1 LQIEKPVRDLGADHV
16 LPFLFAVKF
25 FCMVL
30 SFGIDGSF
38 RRFELD
44 QEVFT
49 GGEMSLSAKHRSQSN
64 NASHSSNHPS
74 SDSPESS
81 ENRNISTENASQT
94 GDNSLIEHV
103 LDFLDSYPACF
114 ASQIALTE
122 SVFQL

>member
-1 LQIEKPVRDLGADHV
+1 
-16 LPFLFAVKF
+16 
-25 FCMVL
+25 MVL

-49 GGEMSLSAKHRSQSN
+49 GGEMSLSAKHRSQNN

-81 ENRNISTENASQT
+81 ENRTISTENASQT